1 MLEQLFDLKP
11 SCVHVYSTSTLEVS
25 SSRADDSSKPSSERG
40 RIALVAIGN
49 PLIKEDYGAMLLIQL
64 FRAQEVGSNLCLFS
78 FDSSFAWLGE
88 VLKRH
93 DAVVILDAVSKT
105 ADSEARFVTIPLD
118 GPTLA
123 RSGFVIRATHGLSWI
138 DEIKLYAI
146 ENELPNKLFFFGVS
160 QLDKTDSADRNHL
173 PMLAALNMLIDQCK
187 RSAPEASHEK
197 EASVCMKQR

>member
-1 MLEQLFDLKP
+1 MIEQLFDLKP
-11 SCVHVYSTSTLEVS
+11 SCVHVHGTSMLES
-25 SSRADDSSKPSSERG
+25 SRSRADDSSQPSSERG
-40 RIALVAIGN
+40 QIALVSIGN
-49 PLIKEDYGAMLLIQL
+49 PLIKEDCDALLLIQL
-64 FRAQEVGSNLCLFS
+64 FRAQQVDSDLCLFS
-78 FDSSFAWLGE
+78 LDSSFAWLGK

-93 DAVVILDAVSKT
+93 NAVVILDVVQKT
-105 ADSEARFVTIPLD
+105 ADPEAHFVTIPLN

-160 QLDKTDSADRNHL
+160 QLDKTDSADRIHL
-173 PMLAALNMLIDQCK
+173 PMLAALNRLIEQCK
-187 RSAPEASHEK
+187 RSSPEASHEE